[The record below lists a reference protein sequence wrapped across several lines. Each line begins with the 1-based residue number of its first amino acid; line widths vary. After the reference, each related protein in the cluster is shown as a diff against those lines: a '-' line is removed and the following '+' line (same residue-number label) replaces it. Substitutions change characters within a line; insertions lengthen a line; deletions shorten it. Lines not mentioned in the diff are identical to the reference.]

1 MDAHRHMTIWA
12 AAAPL
17 AVKVPPLWILLV
29 IGGGAIVLIVLLALL
44 RYGSSE
50 RLDGGGT
57 DLLREISPAAV
68 RGYALAQVEVGRVAA
83 ATSAMRAHLTRVS
96 TDVYLR
102 ALLAAAL
109 QQQGN
114 AAEAADQFARALH
127 IAQSADPE
135 RPPYPASFIAT
146 VNAALAAALQSLGN
160 ERAADEYRRA
170 AQAADARIS
179 QMPAGEYYA
188 ALADCAR
195 QDEMERRAFE
205 DLSGWETGR
214 APATPYGLEYGPDA
228 EPLYH
233 AAVSANPR
241 HAGLRGDYA
250 VALHAVGRHD
260 AAARQFDEALRLA
273 PSDPWLRFHHGLYYW
288 RLGNLIEAE
297 GELRAAAQHAP
308 RSAGIRGTMAAF
320 LLQRQR
326 FEDARTELLAALNA
340 RPDIAALAR
349 LYGMVE
355 LRAGRLDQAA
365 RAFEEADRRGSGDT
379 SFRMVYGD
387 VLEQLGKLDAAAEQ
401 YRNAVR
407 HEPDSGPAH
416 VRYGAFLIRQGRFT
430 DAERILTEATALA
443 TAEDAHLHLARLLLL
458 ERRLG
463 EAHPHIE
470 AGLRLAPSTPALT
483 ACMAEWLLL
492 RGQAAEAERLA
503 GEALGQGEPA
513 AGTLLVR
520 GAALLTLDRQL
531 EAQAALRDALRVD
544 PRLPENMLFQ
554 ARALSGNG
562 FDLAA
567 LDRLGMAL
575 LLKPEWPEGLAER
588 DRLAQ
593 AIAAAR
599 RRTTRRF

>member
-1 MDAHRHMTIWA
+1 M
-12 AAAPL
+12 
-17 AVKVPPLWILLV
+17 
-29 IGGGAIVLIVLLALL
+29 
-44 RYGSSE
+44 
-50 RLDGGGT
+50 
-57 DLLREISPAAV
+57 
-68 RGYALAQVEVGRVAA
+68 
-83 ATSAMRAHLTRVS
+83 
-96 TDVYLR
+96 
-102 ALLAAAL
+102 
-109 QQQGN
+109 
-114 AAEAADQFARALH
+114 
-127 IAQSADPE
+127 
-135 RPPYPASFIAT
+135 
-146 VNAALAAALQSLGN
+146 
-160 ERAADEYRRA
+160 
-170 AQAADARIS
+170 
-179 QMPAGEYYA
+179 
-188 ALADCAR
+188 
-195 QDEMERRAFE
+195 
-205 DLSGWETGR
+205 
-214 APATPYGLEYGPDA
+214 
-228 EPLYH
+228 
-233 AAVSANPR
+233 
-241 HAGLRGDYA
+241 
-250 VALHAVGRHD
+250 
-260 AAARQFDEALRLA
+260 
-273 PSDPWLRFHHGLYYW
+273 
-288 RLGNLIEAE
+288 
-297 GELRAAAQHAP
+297 
-308 RSAGIRGTMAAF
+308 
-320 LLQRQR
+320 
-326 FEDARTELLAALNA
+326 
-340 RPDIAALAR
+340 
-349 LYGMVE
+349 
-355 LRAGRLDQAA
+355 
-365 RAFEEADRRGSGDT
+365 
-379 SFRMVYGD
+379 
-387 VLEQLGKLDAAAEQ
+387 
-401 YRNAVR
+401 
-407 HEPDSGPAH
+407 
-416 VRYGAFLIRQGRFT
+416 RQGRFT

>member
-1 MDAHRHMTIWA
+1 MTIWA
-12 AAAPL
+12 GAAPL
-17 AVKVPPLWILLV
+17 DVRLPPLWILLA
-29 IGGGAIVLIVLLALL
+29 IGGGALLLILLLALM
-44 RYGSSE
+44 RYSTSE
-50 RLDGGGT
+50 RLDGGGM
-57 DLLREISPAAV
+57 DLLREVSPAAV

-83 ATSAMRAHLTRVS
+83 AASAIRAHLARVS

-102 ALLAAAL
+102 AVFAAGL
-109 QQQGN
+109 RQQGN
-114 AAEAADQFARALH
+114 AGEAAEQFARALH

-146 VNAALAAALQSLGN
+146 VNAALAEALHTLGR
-160 ERAADEYRRA
+160 EREADGPRRA
-170 AQAADARIS
+170 AQAADAHVT
-179 QMPAGEYYA
+179 QMQPADFYA
-188 ALADCAR
+188 VLADFAR
-195 QDEMERRAFE
+195 HDEMERRAFE
-205 DLSGWETGR
+205 DLPKWEAGR
-214 APATPYGLEYGPDA
+214 ASATPYGLEYGPDA

-260 AAARQFDEALRLA
+260 AAARQFKEALRLA
-273 PSDPWLRFHHGLYYW
+273 PSDPWLHFHHGLYFW
-288 RLGNLIEAE
+288 RLGSLAEAE
-297 GELRAAAQHAP
+297 QELRAAGQLAP
-308 RSAGIRGTMAAF
+308 RSAGIRGTTSAF
-320 LLQRQR
+320 LLQQQR
-326 FEDARTELLAALNA
+326 FDDARTELLAALNA

-349 LYGMVE
+349 LYGTVE

-379 SFRMVYGD
+379 SFRLIYGD
-387 VLEQLGKLDAAAEQ
+387 VLEQLGNLDAASEQ

-407 HEPDSGPAH
+407 HEPSSGPAH
-416 VRYGAFLIRQGRFT
+416 VRYGAFLMRQGRFT
-430 DAERILTEATALA
+430 DAERILTEATGLA

-463 EAHPHIE
+463 EVHPHIE
-470 AGLRLAPSTPALT
+470 AGLRLAPASPALT

-492 RGQAAEAERLA
+492 RGQAAEAARLA
-503 GEALGQGEPA
+503 GEALGQGEPEA
-513 AGTLLVR
+513 SVLLVR
-520 GAALLTLDRQL
+520 GAALLTLERQL

-544 PRLPENMLFQ
+544 PRLPDTMLFQ

-575 LLKPEWPEGLAER
+575 LLRPEWPEGVAER

-593 AIAAAR
+593 TIAAQR
-599 RRTTRRF
+599 RATRRFS